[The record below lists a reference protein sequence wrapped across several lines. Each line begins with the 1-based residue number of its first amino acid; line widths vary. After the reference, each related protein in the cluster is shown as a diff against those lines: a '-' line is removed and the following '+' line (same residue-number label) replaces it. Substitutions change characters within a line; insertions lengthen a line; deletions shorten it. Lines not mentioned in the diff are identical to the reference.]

1 MSSLQPFEYAKKFE
15 GVKLISAAAAKVPED
30 FIPLAFGLPAT
41 EAYNVELM
49 AKCATK
55 AIEAGGYKSLEY
67 GGGAGPLKVATWI
80 KERSKLR
87 EIFVDEQH
95 ILVTSGSG
103 QAMDIVARGL
113 ANEGDEI
120 WVEAPT
126 FFGALR
132 AFTLAGLTARGFETD
147 EHGLKVDL
155 VEAALKE
162 AVEIGKKL
170 PKFIYIIPNFHNPGG
185 MTLSLERRIKLAQL
199 ALQYN
204 FYILEDDAYAE
215 LKFTEDV
222 LPAVYSFAPDRVI
235 YMSTFSKTIAPGIR
249 MGWVITS
256 PELVQKLRMLKSDGS
271 TSVMVQ
277 EIVATYLDEIDFNQ
291 HIANISSI
299 YKARRDA
306 MVKALHDY
314 LGNEVSYIL
323 PEGGFFIWV
332 SFKED
337 VDTAS
342 FEKIALE
349 YGVSF
354 IVGEYCY
361 ADHSQK
367 NHIRLS
373 FSYCDEVQCREAI
386 KRIASAYFERYPI
399 KNIV

>member
-1 MSSLQPFEYAKKFE
+1 MSSLQPFQYAKKFE
-15 GVKLISAAAAKVPED
+15 GIKLISAAAAKIPED
-30 FIPLAFGLPAT
+30 FIPLAFGLPAK

-55 AIEAGGYKSLEY
+55 GLKDGGYKSLEY

-87 EIFVDEQH
+87 DIFVDEQNV
-95 ILVTSGSG
+95 LVTSGSG
-103 QAMDIVARGL
+103 QAMDIVARTL

-132 AFTLAGLTARGFETD
+132 SFTLAGLTARGFETD
-147 EHGLKVDL
+147 EHGIKVDL

-162 AVEIGKKL
+162 AVELGKTL
-170 PKFIYIIPNFHNPGG
+170 PKFLYIIPNFHNPGG

-215 LKFTEDV
+215 LNFTDNI
-222 LPAVYSFAPDRVI
+222 LPAVYSFAPDRTI

-256 PELVQKLRMLKSDGS
+256 PELIQNLRMLKSDGS

-277 EIVATYLDEIDFNQ
+277 EIVATYLNEVDFDQ
-291 HIANISSI
+291 HIATISSI
-299 YKARRDA
+299 YQARRDV
-306 MVKALHDY
+306 MVKALNDY
-314 LGNEVSYIL
+314 LGDEISYIL

-332 SFKED
+332 SFKDD
-337 VDTAS
+337 VDTTS

-354 IVGEYCY
+354 IAGEYCY
-361 ADHSQK
+361 ADNSQK

-386 KRIASAYFERYPI
+386 KRIASAYFEIYPI
-399 KNIV
+399 QNIV

>member
-1 MSSLQPFEYAKKFE
+1 MSSLQPFEFAKKFE
-15 GVKLISAAAAKVPED
+15 GLKLISAAAAKAPED
-30 FIPLAFGLPAT
+30 FIPLAFGLPAK

-49 AKCATK
+49 TKCATK
-55 AIEAGGYKSLEY
+55 ALQNGGYKSLEY
-67 GGGAGPLKVATWI
+67 TGGAGPLKVATWI

-87 EIFVDEQH
+87 DIFVDEQN

-103 QAMDIVARGL
+103 QAMDIVARAL

-132 AFTLAGLTARGFETD
+132 SFNLAGLTIRGIETD
-147 EHGLKVDL
+147 EQGIKVDL
-155 VEAALKE
+155 LEAALKE
-162 AVEIGKKL
+162 AVELGKKL
-170 PKFIYIIPNFHNPGG
+170 PKFLYIIPNFHNPGG

-199 ALQYN
+199 ALKYN

-215 LKFTEDV
+215 LNFTDKI

-256 PELVQKLRMLKSDGS
+256 PEVIQKLRMLKSDGS

-277 EIVATYLDEIDFNQ
+277 EIVAAYLNEIDFDQ
-291 HIANISSI
+291 HIAEISAI

-306 MVKALHDY
+306 MVKALNEY
-314 LGNEVSYIL
+314 LGDEVSYIL

-337 VDTAS
+337 IDTAS

-354 IVGEYCY
+354 IPSEYCY

-373 FSYCDEVQCREAI
+373 FSYCDEAQCREAI
-386 KRIASAYFERYPI
+386 KRIANAYFEKYSL
-399 KNIV
+399 KKIV